1 MKFYSPRALG
11 LPGTQSPRALG
22 LPGHSVS
29 PGTRSPGHSVSPGT
43 QSPRALSLRALGLP
57 GTRSP
62 GHSVSGHSV
71 SGHSVPGHSVA
82 TSMCYLLIFIKFCY
96 VFQCYFILKER
107 CFFCESSFFLFAA
120 EDFWS
125 HNFHFVCFWIPA
137 IASRVY

>member
-1 MKFYSPRALG
+1 MGSRSLSLPGHSVSPGTRSPRALG
-11 LPGTQSPRALG
+11 L
-22 LPGHSVS
+22 

-82 TSMCYLLIFIKFCY
+82 TSENYNNSYRIKAIKEKTMQFIT
-96 VFQCYFILKER
+96 E
-107 CFFCESSFFLFAA
+107 
-120 EDFWS
+120 
-125 HNFHFVCFWIPA
+125 HNIT
-137 IASRVY
+137 